1 MASRARRVRPPRTRR
16 VRPPRTRERRSLTL
30 PLFPPRRA
38 ETASFLLKNPRRPQI
53 PISPNAPSAI
63 QSAGGFGVAPDLSAI
78 PEPTTLVPV
87 AVNWTQGGSVVEVE
101 GSFDNWQ
108 SRQALHRSGNREFAI
123 VKMLP
128 PGVYQYKFIV
138 DGEWKYAPDQPAMY
152 DEMGNVNNVLEVQEY
167 VPEILDSLD
176 SFLAPSSP
184 PESYNNALFT
194 PEDFAKEPPACPPHL
209 HLTLLNVP
217 QIPDAPNLLPR
228 PMHTVLNHVFHDKS
242 QQGGV
247 SVMGTTHRY
256 RSKYVTLV
264 YFRADRGPS

>member
-1 MASRARRVRPPRTRR
+1 
-16 VRPPRTRERRSLTL
+16 
-30 PLFPPRRA
+30 
-38 ETASFLLKNPRRPQI
+38 
-53 PISPNAPSAI
+53 
-63 QSAGGFGVAPDLSAI
+63 VAPDLSAL
-78 PEPTTLVPV
+78 PEPAALVPV

-184 PESYNNALFT
+184 PESYNNALFS

-228 PMHTVLNHVFHDKS
+228 PMHTVLNHIYNS
-242 QQGGV
+242 GPSGMGV
-247 SVMGTTHRY
+247 QVMGTTHRY
-256 RSKYVTLV
+256 RRYVRLSRRNPTRSSRRV
-264 YFRADRGPS
+264 TAFARTFHRVWNPRIRARTREAPRSRVSRARDRHRKTRRLPPSLRRTAVFASRRRHR